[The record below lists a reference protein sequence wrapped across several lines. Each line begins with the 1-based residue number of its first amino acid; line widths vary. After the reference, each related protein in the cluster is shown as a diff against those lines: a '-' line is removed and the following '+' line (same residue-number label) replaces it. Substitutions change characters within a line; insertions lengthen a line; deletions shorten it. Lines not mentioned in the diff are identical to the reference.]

1 MWIEEVLETFYNSKL
16 FQLNR
21 KHLNL
26 IYQFS
31 YCRFRCWV
39 YTMSLWVQIL
49 PTDRSVSDVVDPAV
63 EHGLAPADHR
73 NVPGELRVEVWTAGG
88 GVGEG
93 SLVPHHPVHGVHS
106 QPSSGRLVLA
116 CHMEWVLLLLL
127 SSVFSSLLLL
137 FFSIRLKSSIPANVN
152 QCLNCKIHH

>member
-31 YCRFRCWV
+31 TATFAV
-39 YTMSLWVQIL
+39 GFTLWVHIIS
-49 PTDRSVSDVVDPAV
+49 TDRSVSDVVDPAV

-73 NVPGELRVEVWTAGG
+73 NVSRELRVEVWTAGG

-116 CHMEWVLLLLL
+116 WHRGWVLLLLL

>member
-31 YCRFRCWV
+31 TAAFACGF
-39 YTMSLWVQIL
+39 TLWFQIIS
-49 PTDRSVSDVVDPAV
+49 TDRSVSDVVDPAV

-73 NVPGELRVEVWTAGG
+73 NVSGELRVEVGAAGG

-116 CHMEWVLLLLL
+116 WHMGGILLLLL